1 MLKLRKTRWCPKL
14 IERILVVALM
24 TAAAATVFLV
34 VIFKEINH
42 QYAYI
47 EGTPYIPETQVIIK
61 EIVPEELI
69 VNINTATL
77 EELMT
82 LDGIGEVTAQKI
94 IDYRDKNNGFI
105 NVDELTKVDGI
116 GEAKLEKIRS
126 YITTE

>member
-24 TAAAATVFLV
+24 TAAATTVFLV

-42 QYAYI
+42 KYAYI
-47 EGTPYIPETQVIIK
+47 EGTPYIPETQIIIK
-61 EIVPEELI
+61 EIVPEEMI

-82 LDGIGEVTAQKI
+82 LNGIGEITAQKI

-126 YITTE
+126 YITAE